1 MHPSTGAWQR
11 SFFVCCFAMYILG
24 CGGVDPLVVKGREN
38 EQLRYQN
45 TRLRDSLIE
54 QIGASTE
61 LTQEIANRQA
71 VEVALEDANR
81 KVSDEL
87 GVATAQIAGL
97 TEERNL
103 LTQDLRAAQK
113 ARETSEASLR
123 RVQSVASDSAGEL
136 ADLRVQSRDLR
147 SELKRAT
154 ERTSTLFEENS
165 EMSRKLAAIEEEL
178 TRNRAVVRSLQAGG
192 VVATQ
197 SPEGQLAEQKL
208 RKENSDLLGANSV
221 LEKRVHQLERKL
233 QLGVAADLGAPVGP
247 FYKEN
252 PQGLVDE
259 FVILAETRYQKAL
272 AGDVA
277 WDAFDIGFVAVAGVV
292 ALFFLLFLTRLGRS
306 RRTKR
311 ELRNLRLAVQELE
324 ESAVDFDDEE
334 AEAEERSRVRSSNQR
349 TPRALPRRSG
359 FSAVISSPT
368 AAEASPQVEEV
379 SSVAEVGVAEIDE
392 DDAPAPSDSD
402 PFERLLN
409 TGEVQT
415 PQEKGARK
423 VIGARVWEEDV
434 DRTVVAPV
442 ASASAVDD
450 EDTEEA
456 SLAHTQIMPSFSEV
470 ELQGGLGPKQAKPR
484 RAKASAAG
492 AEDAGDK
499 DLLNELK
506 SVINKKFDELLK

>member
-1 MHPSTGAWQR
+1 
-11 SFFVCCFAMYILG
+11 MYILG

-38 EQLRYQN
+38 EQLRFQN

-54 QIGASTE
+54 QLGASTE
-61 LTQEIANRQA
+61 LTQEIVRRQA
-71 VEVALEDANR
+71 VLDALEGANR
-81 KVSDEL
+81 RVSDEL
-87 GVATAQIAGL
+87 GVATEQIAGL
-97 TEERNL
+97 DEERNQ
-103 LTQDLRAAQK
+103 LTQDLRVAEKAQ
-113 ARETSEASLR
+113 ETSEASLR

-147 SELKRAT
+147 GELKRVT
-154 ERTSTLFEENS
+154 ERTATLFEENS
-165 EMSRKLAAIEEEL
+165 EMSSKLVDIEKEL

-208 RKENSDLLGANSV
+208 RKENSDLQGANAA
-221 LEKRVHQLERKL
+221 LDKRVQQLERKL
-233 QLGVAADLGAPVGP
+233 QLGVAADMGAPVGP

-259 FVILAETRYQKAL
+259 FVILAENRYQKAL
-272 AGDVA
+272 LGDVA
-277 WDAFDIGFVAVAGVV
+277 WDALDIGFVAVAGVV
-292 ALFFLLFLTRLGRS
+292 VLFFLLFLMRLGRS

-324 ESAVDFDDEE
+324 ESAADFDEE
-334 AEAEERSRVRSSNQR
+334 AEAEERSRVRTSNQR

-359 FSAVISSPT
+359 FSAVIASPT
-368 AAEASPQVEEV
+368 AAEASPQVEEAAP
-379 SSVAEVGVAEIDE
+379 VADVGVAEIDE

-409 TGEVQT
+409 TGHVQK

-423 VIGARVWEEDV
+423 VIGARVWDEDD
-434 DRTVVAPV
+434 DRTVVAPM

-470 ELQGGLGPKQAKPR
+470 ELQGGLGPKQAKPQ
-484 RAKASAAG
+484 RAKPQRAQASAAG
-492 AEDAGDK
+492 ADDAGDK